1 MVAGALPGERA
12 CARVALTTSRTC
24 GGSAAKT
31 RATIFSDA
39 GKAYLGCG
47 DRKPSMTSCSTLL
60 FSHAPGSAS
69 LNHLRTDLRME
80 SDIFVAG
87 REDDDEDAAG
97 VDTNEEGNEDM
108 AP

>member
-1 MVAGALPGERA
+1 
-12 CARVALTTSRTC
+12 
-24 GGSAAKT
+24 
-31 RATIFSDA
+31 
-39 GKAYLGCG
+39 
-47 DRKPSMTSCSTLL
+47 
-60 FSHAPGSAS
+60 
-69 LNHLRTDLRME
+69 ME